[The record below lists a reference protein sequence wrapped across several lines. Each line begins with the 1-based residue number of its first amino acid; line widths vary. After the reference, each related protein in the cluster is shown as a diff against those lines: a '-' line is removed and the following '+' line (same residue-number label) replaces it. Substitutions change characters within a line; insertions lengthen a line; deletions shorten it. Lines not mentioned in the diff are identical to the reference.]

1 MFSLPDFTLGNEF
14 KNDTGDI
21 LKVVANFGEGKK
33 IYIELERVEVVV
45 PPEDEFN
52 QPISEI

>member
-21 LKVVANFGEGKK
+21 LKVVSNFGEGKK
-33 IYIELERVEVVV
+33 IYIELEIQEPAVVA
-45 PPEDEFN
+45 PAEN
-52 QPISEI
+52 EIIKEI

>member
-21 LKVVANFGEGKK
+21 LKVVSNFGEGKK
-33 IYIELERVEVVV
+33 IYIELDRVEAVV
-45 PPEDEFN
+45 PPNEFN
-52 QPISEI
+52 LPLISEV